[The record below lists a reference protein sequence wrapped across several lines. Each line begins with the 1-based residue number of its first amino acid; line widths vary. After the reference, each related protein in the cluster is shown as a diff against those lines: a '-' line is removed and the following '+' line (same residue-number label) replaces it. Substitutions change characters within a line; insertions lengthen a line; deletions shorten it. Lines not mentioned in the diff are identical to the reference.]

1 MSATGTNPDRDY
13 ILPPSDRLER
23 ISIRT
28 ADIEDSI
35 TIAEILADGFH
46 SNMGLYN
53 WLYPVVR
60 LGIYED
66 VKNRLLSKTSRYL
79 CLVASN
85 SNSLGEECVL
95 GTVEVA
101 VRSPLFWEI
110 GHHKP
115 YVYISNLAVD
125 RDYRRQGIGK
135 KLLEVC
141 EVKAS
146 EWGFPEIY
154 LHVLDNNREARQLY
168 LSLGYQLRQAESS
181 WSWLWFKQPNRLLL
195 CKSLHHKSDS

>member
-1 MSATGTNPDRDY
+1 MC
-13 ILPPSDRLER
+13 
-23 ISIRT
+23 IR
-28 ADIEDSI
+28 AAEIEDSI

-66 VKNRLLSKTSRYL
+66 VKNRLISPTYRYI
-79 CLVASN
+79 CLVATN
-85 SNSLGEECVL
+85 TNSLGGEYLL
-95 GTVEVA
+95 GTVEIA
-101 VRSPLFWEI
+101 VKSPLFWEAEP
-110 GHHKP
+110 HKP

-125 RDYRRQGIGK
+125 RDYRRQGIAK

-141 EVKAS
+141 EAKACQ
-146 EWGFPEIY
+146 WGFREIY
-154 LHVLDNNREARQLY
+154 LHVLDNNQEARQLY
-168 LSLGYQLRQAESS
+168 LNLGYRLKQAESS

-195 CKSLHHKSDS
+195 CKSLSACSATDNSMSFS

>member
-1 MSATGTNPDRDY
+1 MSGTDLNPNHDY
-13 ILPPSDRLER
+13 SLPASDRLPGIR
-23 ISIRT
+23 IR
-28 ADIEDSI
+28 AAAIEDSI

-46 SNMGLYN
+46 SNMGLYD
-53 WLYPVVR
+53 WLFPVIR

-66 VKNRLLSKTSRYL
+66 VKNRLLSKSSRYT
-79 CLVASN
+79 CLVATN
-85 SNSLGEECVL
+85 SNSLGGECLL

-101 VRSPLFWEI
+101 VRSPLFWEA

-125 RDYRRQGIGK
+125 PDYRRQGIAK

-141 EVKAS
+141 EAKAHH
-146 EWGFPEIY
+146 WGFPEIY
-154 LHVLDNNREARQLY
+154 LHVLDNNRAARQLY
-168 LSLGYQLRQAESS
+168 LNLGYQLRRAESN

-195 CKSLHHKSDS
+195 CKSFNT